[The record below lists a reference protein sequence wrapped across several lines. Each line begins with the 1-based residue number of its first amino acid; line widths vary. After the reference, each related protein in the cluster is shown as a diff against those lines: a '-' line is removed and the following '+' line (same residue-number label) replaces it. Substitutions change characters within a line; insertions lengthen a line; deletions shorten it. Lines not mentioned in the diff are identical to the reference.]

1 MLLMLLLLLLHS
13 SSIIK
18 VHSRLVLRN
27 WRSWMIGTAVVI
39 CAKFGGL
46 ILASV
51 GLKLTSH
58 GRCIGFSTLL
68 PPVVSISL
76 LVLLSS
82 T

>member
-1 MLLMLLLLLLHS
+1 MLLMLLLLLLRS

-18 VHSRLVLRN
+18 VHPRLVLRN
-27 WRSWMIGTAVVI
+27 WCGWMIGTAVVI

-51 GLKLTSH
+51 GLKLTCH
-58 GRCIGFSTLL
+58 GSCIGFSTLL
-68 PPVVSISL
+68 PSIVSVAL
-76 LVLLSS
+76 LVLLRS